1 MLYRK
6 NVTEMI
12 ILVINCGS
20 SSIKYQLLDMKSD
33 DAYSLIAKGIV
44 EKIGLP
50 EGILQ
55 YAPTGREKIVKELPV
70 ADHKVGMK
78 LVLDALVDPKTGVLK
93 SFDDIDAV
101 GHRIVQGADFF
112 SGSALVNDDVI
123 EKIGICCDFAPLHNP
138 AHLLGIH
145 AISEVLPSVPQVVT
159 FDTAFHQTMPDYAYM
174 YALPYSYYEKYRVRR
189 YGAHGTSHQYVAQ
202 RGAKF
207 CGIDL
212 EHSKIITCHVGNGSS
227 VTAIVNGKVVD
238 TSMGFT
244 PLEGMIMGTRCGN
257 IDGNIIPYI
266 MKKEN
271 LTPDQMTEVMNKK
284 SGFLGLSE
292 KSSDARDL
300 NELANAGDY
309 KAKLVFKKLSYDV
322 IKNIGMYVAAMNGV
336 DLIVFTGG
344 IGENNSRFRRRV
356 CENFT
361 YLGLEFDYEANAAA
375 GKETLLSLPTSKVK
389 VALIPTNEELVIAR
403 DTMHIVQDLED

>member
-70 ADHKVGMK
+70 ADHKEGMK

-227 VTAIVNGKVVD
+227 GTAIVNGKVVD

-356 CENFT
+356 CENFS
-361 YLGLEFDYEANAAA
+361 YIGLEFDYEANAAA

>member
-6 NVTEMI
+6 NVTKMI

-70 ADHKVGMK
+70 ADHKEGMK

-227 VTAIVNGKVVD
+227 ITAIVNGKVVD

-356 CENFT
+356 CENFS
-361 YLGLEFDYEANAAA
+361 YIGLEFDYEANAAA

>member
-1 MLYRK
+1 
-6 NVTEMI
+6 
-12 ILVINCGS
+12 
-20 SSIKYQLLDMKSD
+20 MKSD

-70 ADHKVGMK
+70 ADHKEGMK